1 MKKLIALILLS
12 GFMVGT
18 TYATD
23 YVKSPKHSKVKKMS
37 IKSKKKSVPPCPPDC
52 DGTNRL
58 VLPTK

>member
-23 YVKSPKHSKVKKMS
+23 YVKSPKHSKVKKMC
-37 IKSKKKSVPPCPPDC
+37 INSKKKKGPACPPCC
-52 DGTNRL
+52 DDTNRL
-58 VLPTK
+58 VLPLK